1 MHKRCWHR
9 IYHLIGLGRLARCS
23 NAITIDF
30 LQAPTVTYPRIRAQ
44 LQRSAS
50 ALYGV
55 LSCCNLGFQC
65 STFHYGI
72 AYPVSARAS
81 FICCPNSAVL
91 CSYCVRC
98 SAGAP
103 GVVNT
108 AAQGGQ
114 MQEPKV
120 GKCKSDCSVGCST
133 FLLHRAVTPPQGRL
147 RISTLAKNWPFTPT
161 LMLLG
166 CTKPCTKP
174 CTARPAEAAARCFLV
189 KAASPVHHLVAV
201 WARARSST
209 GGPDG
214 RHDCPGGG
222 HVAGGVMHTLA
233 RGERCR
239 RYSCKPRSPNWQ
251 CGIDVQP
258 SPMWHVYGGGLA
270 TEWTHAA
277 RILSAHERGA
287 R

>member
-1 MHKRCWHR
+1 MHNYDAVHWHCMVS
-9 IYHLIGLGRLARCS
+9 YHAVTSVS
-23 NAITIDF
+23 NA
-30 LQAPTVTYPRIRAQ
+30 
-44 LQRSAS
+44 QRSTM
-50 ALYGV
+50 ALHILSLRRRV
-55 LSCCNLGFQC
+55 LFVALTAPC
-65 STFHYGI
+65 
-72 AYPVSARAS
+72 
-81 FICCPNSAVL
+81 
-91 CSYCVRC
+91 CVRC

-108 AAQGGQ
+108 AAQGGK

-133 FLLHRAVTPPQGRL
+133 ILLHRAVTPPQGRL

-166 CTKPCTKP
+166 CTKP

-222 HVAGGVMHTLA
+222 HVARGVMHTLA

-239 RYSCKPRSPNWQ
+239 RYSCQPQSPNWQ

>member
-1 MHKRCWHR
+1 MHNYDAVHWHCMVS
-9 IYHLIGLGRLARCS
+9 YHAVTSVS
-23 NAITIDF
+23 NA
-30 LQAPTVTYPRIRAQ
+30 
-44 LQRSAS
+44 QRSTM
-50 ALYGV
+50 ALHILSLRGRV
-55 LSCCNLGFQC
+55 LFVALTAPC
-65 STFHYGI
+65 
-72 AYPVSARAS
+72 
-81 FICCPNSAVL
+81 
-91 CSYCVRC
+91 CVRC

-108 AAQGGQ
+108 AAQGGK

-133 FLLHRAVTPPQGRL
+133 ILLHRAVTPPQGRL

-166 CTKPCTKP
+166 CTKP

-214 RHDCPGGG
+214 RHDCP
-222 HVAGGVMHTLA
+222 
-233 RGERCR
+233 
-239 RYSCKPRSPNWQ
+239 
-251 CGIDVQP
+251 
-258 SPMWHVYGGGLA
+258 
-270 TEWTHAA
+270 
-277 RILSAHERGA
+277 
-287 R
+287 